1 MAEKLYLVVG
11 TRYSSVDAP
20 LNPNR
25 GLSCGS
31 VALLQHLRALQM
43 FDDKRGMTACGDA
56 WLDSQS
62 SNDVWIQIDEIHN
75 HFGLDLNG

>member
-1 MAEKLYLVVG
+1 MSEKTYLVVG
-11 TRYSSVDAP
+11 TRYSSVDVSV
-20 LNPNR
+20 NPNR
-25 GLSCGS
+25 GLSEES
-31 VALLQHLRALQM
+31 VSLLKHLRALDM

-62 SNDVWIQIDEIHN
+62 STDVLIQMDEIHN